1 MQQLLVICCVV
12 LFSCPV
18 LKDLERIAEIMRRNI
33 TEKYDNI

>member
-18 LKDLERIAEIMRRNI
+18 LKDVDRIAEIMRRNI
-33 TEKYDNI
+33 TEKSDNI